1 MHRTYRRKHKK
12 RQPQSKMADLV
23 VVSFLLGNPGRL
35 GYNSCDRVT
44 KSSWFC
50 RFLRFFLAVQFQ
62 MQAVL
67 DFGPVLFARSSK
79 YCLWVGSKFFSSSS
93 CCCSH
98 FSAGQTSEEIVKW
111 MAEHA
116 PVCGVNGNDITVLH
130 EPNQFYTTLKVRS
143 LNQNFCQIFIFYNF

>member
-1 MHRTYRRKHKK
+1 MVL
-12 RQPQSKMADLV
+12 PV
-23 VVSFLLGNPGRL
+23 FEV
-35 GYNSCDRVT
+35 
-44 KSSWFC
+44 
-50 RFLRFFLAVQFQ
+50 FFLAVQFQ

-93 CCCSH
+93 CCSSH

-116 PVCGVNGNDITVLH
+116 PVFGVNGKDITVLH

-143 LNQNFCQIFIFYNF
+143 LNRNFLKSSFFTIFNESCSFSG